1 MKKNKPYGAAAA
13 LLAGAL
19 LGGLMTAPG
28 AHAVDFRVKGVW
40 IAMLEYGDGGSF
52 VRKDREGKNV
62 QGWGRWGEDRF
73 EAKNR
78 VRLQLDAAVSDA
90 LSGSVYFEIGGATW
104 GRARSGGALGAD
116 GQIVKIKHSYLD
128 WNLPG
133 TGLKARMGLQRIFLP
148 DFVTDASQVFDAD
161 VAGISVAAPLT
172 EHLSL
177 TAFWAPMAAKAA
189 GWTMR
194 TSSAFCC
201 R

>member
-90 LSGSVYFEIGGATW
+90 LSGSVLLPDKNAVLRLFIVPVDVPEINASQRTARLLFTDDKLHGPSCPNL
-104 GRARSGGALGAD
+104 RAHPFLVPFLCERLLINEIFPHPLLIAPRDDPLRIFQAD
-116 GQIVKIKHSYLD
+116 GAQKNPFPNK
-128 WNLPG
+128 PRFP
-133 TGLKARMGLQRIFLP
+133 A
-148 DFVTDASQVFDAD
+148 
-161 VAGISVAAPLT
+161 
-172 EHLSL
+172 
-177 TAFWAPMAAKAA
+177 
-189 GWTMR
+189 
-194 TSSAFCC
+194 
-201 R
+201 

>member
-1 MKKNKPYGAAAA
+1 MRKNKPHGVASA

-19 LGGLMTAPG
+19 LGGLMTAPE

-90 LSGSVYFEIGGATW
+90 LSGSVYFEIGGAT
-104 GRARSGGALGAD
+104 
-116 GQIVKIKHSYLD
+116 
-128 WNLPG
+128 
-133 TGLKARMGLQRIFLP
+133 
-148 DFVTDASQVFDAD
+148 
-161 VAGISVAAPLT
+161 
-172 EHLSL
+172 
-177 TAFWAPMAAKAA
+177 
-189 GWTMR
+189 
-194 TSSAFCC
+194 
-201 R
+201 

>member
-1 MKKNKPYGAAAA
+1 MKKNKPYGAAAV

-90 LSGSVYFEIGGATW
+90 LSGSVYFDRQDQAQLSGLEPPRHGDQGTHGPAAHLPARFRHRCLTGLRCRR
-104 GRARSGGALGAD
+104 GRDQRRRSAHGTSVPDGLLGA
-116 GQIVKIKHSYLD
+116 
-128 WNLPG
+128 
-133 TGLKARMGLQRIFLP
+133 GLQ
-148 DFVTDASQVFDAD
+148 
-161 VAGISVAAPLT
+161 
-172 EHLSL
+172 
-177 TAFWAPMAAKAA
+177 
-189 GWTMR
+189 
-194 TSSAFCC
+194 
-201 R
+201 

>member
-128 WNLPG
+128 WTPARGSRHAWACSASSCPISSPMPHRSSMPTWPG
-133 TGLKARMGLQRIFLP
+133 S
-148 DFVTDASQVFDAD
+148 AS
-161 VAGISVAAPLT
+161 PLR
-172 EHLSL
+172 SRNIC
-177 TAFWAPMAAKAA
+177 P
-189 GWTMR
+189 
-194 TSSAFCC
+194 
-201 R
+201 